1 MPRGTKRTKQQIV
14 TDRITE
20 IMRWAEQYST
30 SSARRILL
38 NANDIPPELRREV
51 AVQLDGIASLRQKV
65 PTWQTRG
72 CYIPHSLATE
82 QCSGEATARFKAS
95 LIAPR
100 QIVADLTGGLG
111 VDLYFLCSQA
121 RSAIYVD
128 RDDSLC
134 EAARYNFRR
143 LGMPPTEII
152 HGDLQHHW
160 PSIMDGGATVLYTDP
175 ARRDKKDK
183 NKRVFALADCEPVLP
198 ALVGE
203 IRTYCHAKGCKLPT
217 MLFKV
222 SPMLDI
228 KSVLQELSG
237 ISEIHILSHRNE
249 VKELLLVL
257 RPECISKTADEVPI
271 IASDLHSDGTVKSQ
285 FAGTRKE
292 DAASGIEYSAPKSYL
307 HEPAASVMKSGLF
320 RLLSAQFGILPLGAN
335 SHLFTSDEILEKP
348 FPGKSFRLIRSYPYH
363 SSIIKNL
370 HREIPSAQITCR
382 NFPLGAEALRQKL
395 RIKESETSVLL
406 ATTLSTGQ
414 KVLLHCQ
421 KEITT

>member
-1 MPRGTKRTKQQIV
+1 MPRGTKQTKPQKV
-14 TDRITE
+14 TNKISE
-20 IMRWAEQYST
+20 IMRWAEKYST
-30 SSARRILL
+30 YSAQRILL
-38 NANDIPPELRREV
+38 NASDIPPELRRPV

-65 PTWQTRG
+65 PTWQSQG

-95 LIAPR
+95 LIASGE
-100 QIVADLTGGLG
+100 IVADLTGGLG
-111 VDLYFLCSQA
+111 VDLSFLCSQA
-121 RSAIYVD
+121 RSAVYVD
-128 RDDSLC
+128 RDESLC

-160 PSIMDGGATVLYTDP
+160 PNIIHNGATVLYIDP
-175 ARRDKKDK
+175 ARRDRKDK
-183 NKRVFALADCEPVLP
+183 NKRVFALEDCEPALP
-198 ALVGE
+198 ALVSE
-203 IRTYCHAKGCKLPT
+203 IRDYCRANGSKPPT

-228 KSVLQELSG
+228 KSILQELSG

-257 RPECISKTADEVPI
+257 RPETAPKTADDVPI
-271 IASDLHSDGTVKSQ
+271 MVSDLHSDGTVKYQ
-285 FAGTRKE
+285 FQGTRRQ

-307 HEPAASVMKSGLF
+307 HEPAGGVMKSGLF

-335 SHLFTSDEILEKP
+335 SHLFTSDEILENP

-363 SSIIKNL
+363 SGIIRNL
-370 HREIPSAQITCR
+370 NREIPSAQITCR

-406 ATTLSTGQ
+406 ATTLSTGE
-414 KVLLHCQ
+414 KILLHCQ
-421 KEITT
+421 KESTT